1 MRRVIGLVPMY
12 FQVEHL
18 FEAPLEVVEAAM
30 FHPDYPAF
38 LRANHEVLTG
48 ISPQSREDDG
58 ARLHRRIHF
67 APLPAFE
74 HIGPK
79 KVPAHWFEF
88 IEESVWDKHQR
99 KLVFDHVPIAEQ
111 VRSRLSTHGESVLE
125 RMPDGRTRRRT
136 SAHIQ
141 LKNLPFMLR
150 PFSPVA
156 EQLLSREAKRMIDGE
171 ARVFSEWLRLQRLQV
186 QA

>member
-1 MRRVIGLVPMY
+1 MY
-12 FQVEHL
+12 FQVEHV
-18 FEAPLEVVEAAM
+18 FDAPVEAVEAAM
-30 FHPDYPAF
+30 LHPDYPAF
-38 LRANHEVLTG
+38 LRTHHDVVSG

-58 ARLHRRIHF
+58 VQLRRRIHI

-79 KVPAHWFEF
+79 KVPPHWFEF

-99 KLVFDHVPIAEQ
+99 RLVFAHVPIAEQ
-111 VRSRLSTHGESVLE
+111 VRSRLSTRGESVLE
-125 RMPDGRTRRRT
+125 RLADGRTRRRT
-136 SAHIQ
+136 SAEIQ
-141 LKNLPFMLR
+141 VKNLPFMLR

-156 EQLLSREAKRMIDGE
+156 EQLLSREAKRMIDSE
-171 ARVFSEWLRLQRLQV
+171 ARVFAEWLRLHQARVQV

>member
-1 MRRVIGLVPMY
+1 MY
-12 FQVEHL
+12 FQVEHV
-18 FEAPLEVVEAAM
+18 FEASIEAVEAAM
-30 FHPDYPAF
+30 LHPDYPTF
-38 LRANHEVLTG
+38 LRAHHEVLTG

-58 ARLHRRIHF
+58 SQLKRRIHY

-88 IEESVWDKHQR
+88 IEESVWDRHQR
-99 KLVFDHVPIAEQ
+99 KLVFDHFPIAEQ
-111 VRSRLSTHGESVLE
+111 VRSRLRTHGESVLE
-125 RMPDGRTRRRT
+125 RLAEGRTRRRT
-136 SAHIQ
+136 SAEIQ
-141 LKNLPFMLR
+141 VKNLPFMLR

-156 EQLLSREAKRMIDGE
+156 EQLLSREAKRMIEGE
-171 ARVFSEWLRLQRLQV
+171 ARVFAAWLRVNQV